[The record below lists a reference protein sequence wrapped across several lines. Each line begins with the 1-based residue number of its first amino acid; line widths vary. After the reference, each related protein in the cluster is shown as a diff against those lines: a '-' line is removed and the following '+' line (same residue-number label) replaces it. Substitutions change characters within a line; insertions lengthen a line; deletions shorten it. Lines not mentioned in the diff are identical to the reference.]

1 MTRRAAHIVR
11 TTAISSVIE
20 MSYAGDA
27 ELEWVGRNDVRGDA
41 SLIVRYARL
50 LYKNVSGPDGI

>member
-1 MTRRAAHIVR
+1 MTRRAAHIVMHHGDFLR
-11 TTAISSVIE
+11 IE